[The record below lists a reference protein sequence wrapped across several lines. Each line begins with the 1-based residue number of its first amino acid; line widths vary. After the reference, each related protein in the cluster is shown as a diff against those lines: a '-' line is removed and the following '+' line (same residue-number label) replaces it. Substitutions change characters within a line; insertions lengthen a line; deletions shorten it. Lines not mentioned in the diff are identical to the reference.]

1 MQHIRHVA
9 WGGNGLQTKGIMLF
23 GRRDRSDRK
32 SLMRAG
38 EIHLSGKRCGKSS
51 MLQKA
56 GIRVTKI
63 SLGTAEALLCLSWG
77 VATSVTMALAADIK
91 AGEAVYQKAC
101 KSCHGADGTAN
112 LSLAKML
119 KADIKDRK
127 SPEVQSMSVA
137 DIKKAVTRAKAR

>member
-1 MQHIRHVA
+1 VRQKFDVTESGHTSDEDFPRY
-9 WGGNGLQTKGIMLF
+9 
-23 GRRDRSDRK
+23 RRGFAVLK
-32 SLMRAG
+32 L
-38 EIHLSGKRCGKSS
+38 
-51 MLQKA
+51 
-56 GIRVTKI
+56 
-63 SLGTAEALLCLSWG
+63 G

>member
-1 MQHIRHVA
+1 M
-9 WGGNGLQTKGIMLF
+9 T
-23 GRRDRSDRK
+23 
-32 SLMRAG
+32 
-38 EIHLSGKRCGKSS
+38 
-51 MLQKA
+51 
-56 GIRVTKI
+56 
-63 SLGTAEALLCLSWG
+63 
-77 VATSVTMALAADIK
+77 LAADIK

-101 KSCHGADGTAN
+101 TSCHGADGTAN